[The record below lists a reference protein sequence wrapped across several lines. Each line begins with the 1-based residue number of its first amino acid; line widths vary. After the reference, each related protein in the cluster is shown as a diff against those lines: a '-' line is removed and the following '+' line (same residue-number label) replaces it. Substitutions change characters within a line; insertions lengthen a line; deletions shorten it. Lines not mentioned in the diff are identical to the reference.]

1 MTKSSRLQLPSP
13 YRLVELD
20 CVDSTNAEAKR
31 LAADGAPD
39 FTSDFTPDF
48 TIVWAKRQTAGRG
61 RRGREW
67 VSDEG
72 NLYFSILLRLPYPME
87 IMTQLS
93 FVAANAVADAVQ
105 VAAPRGSFVN
115 VKWPN
120 DVLLEGKK
128 IAGILLEGDPNLKTG
143 TFNWLVLGIG
153 VNVATHPAV
162 EEDAYPATSLAAQGA
177 TDEALDVAALLDTL
191 AKRFLAGLAT
201 WRNLGFGPIRR
212 HWLARAKGLG
222 GPVTVRL
229 PNETIDGVFGAL
241 DENGALILHLDGQP
255 NRTITAGD
263 VFIPVDP
270 SHI

>member
-1 MTKSSRLQLPSP
+1 MSFETSLQLPSP
-13 YRLVELD
+13 YRLVELE

-31 LAADGAPD
+31 LAEQGAPD
-39 FTSDFTPDF
+39 C

-67 VSDEG
+67 VSVEG

-87 IMTQLS
+87 DMTQLS

-105 VAAPRGSFVN
+105 VAAPRGAFVN

-120 DVLLEGKK
+120 DVLVEGKK
-128 IAGILLEGDPNLKTG
+128 IAGILMEGEPDMDSGAFK
-143 TFNWLVLGIG
+143 WLVLGIG
-153 VNVATHPAV
+153 VNVASHPVV
-162 EEDAYPATSLAAQGA
+162 EEGAYPATSLADQGA
-177 TDEALDVAALLDTL
+177 NEEGLNVAALLDTL

-212 HWLARAKGLG
+212 HWLARAKGIG
-222 GPVTVRL
+222 GPVSVRL
-229 PNETIDGVFGAL
+229 PHETIDGVFGAL

-263 VFIPVDP
+263 VFISQEP
-270 SHI
+270 HNT

>member
-1 MTKSSRLQLPSP
+1 MNHKKTLQLPSP
-13 YRLVELD
+13 YRLVELE

-31 LAADGAPD
+31 LAEQGAPD
-39 FTSDFTPDF
+39 C
-48 TIVWAKRQTAGRG
+48 TIVWAKSQTAGRG

-67 VSDEG
+67 VSGDG
-72 NLYFSILLRLPYPME
+72 NLYFSILLRMPYPME
-87 IMTQLS
+87 TMTQLS

-120 DVLLEGKK
+120 DVLVEGKK
-128 IAGILLEGDPNLKTG
+128 ISGILMEGEPDMETG
-143 TFNWLVLGIG
+143 AFKWLVLGIG
-153 VNVATHPAV
+153 VNIASHPVV
-162 EEDAYPATSLAAQGA
+162 EEGAYPATSLAAQGSTGA
-177 TDEALDVAALLDTL
+177 DLDVAAMLDTL

-229 PNETIDGVFGAL
+229 PNETIEGVFGAL
-241 DENGALILHLDGQP
+241 DEKGALILHLDGQP

-263 VFIPVDP
+263 VFIPF
-270 SHI
+270 

>member
-1 MTKSSRLQLPSP
+1 MTSTTRLQLPSP

-20 CVDSTNAEAKR
+20 AVDSTNAEAKR
-31 LAADGAPD
+31 LAEQGAPD
-39 FTSDFTPDF
+39 G

-67 VSDEG
+67 VSNEG

-87 IMTQLS
+87 TMSQLS

-105 VAAPRGSFVN
+105 VAAPRGAFVN

-120 DVLLEGKK
+120 DVLVEGKK
-128 IAGILLEGDPNLKTG
+128 ISGILMEGEPDLESGAFK
-143 TFNWLVLGIG
+143 WLVLGIG
-153 VNVATHPAV
+153 VNVMSHPAL
-162 EEDAYPATSLAAQGA
+162 EDGAYPATSLLAQGA
-177 TDEALDVAALLDTL
+177 DEQGLDVAALLDTL

-229 PNETIDGVFGAL
+229 PNETLEGVFGAL
-241 DENGALILHLDGQP
+241 DENGALVLHLDGEP
-255 NRTITAGD
+255 NRVITAGD
-263 VFIPVDP
+263 VFIPP
-270 SHI
+270 TPPGR